1 MQQAQTK
8 LVYNFDEADASM
20 RDLLG
25 GKGANLGE
33 MTQLGLPVPPGFTIT
48 TEACR
53 YYSANGA
60 VPEALH
66 GDVKAALALVER
78 KLGKRLG
85 DPAKPLLVSV
95 RSGAAV
101 SMPGMMD
108 TILNLGLNTSTL
120 QGLIAASGDARFVW
134 DAYRRFVMMFS
145 DVVLD
150 IPKARFEKIFNEAK
164 RVLGVKL
171 DTQVPAASLEQV
183 CGDFRA
189 LVRKEKG
196 ADFPDDP
203 WKQLELAIEAVF
215 RSWNN
220 DRAIY
225 YRKTEGISDAMG
237 TAVNIQAMVFGNLG
251 DDCGTGVAFTR
262 DPSTGENLLYG
273 EFLMNAQGEDVVAGV
288 RTPVPLAAL
297 AQENAR
303 IFDEFKAVGERLEH
317 HFHDMMDLEF
327 TIERGQLFMLQCR
340 VGKRTGAAAV
350 RMAVEMANDGLITRQ
365 EAVLRVK
372 PALLDQ
378 LLHPRINEADARAKG
393 LKPIASGLAAS
404 PGAAVGKIVFHSAD
418 AVAQKAAGEKVVL
431 VREETN
437 PDDVSGMLSSQG
449 ILTARGGKTSHAAVV
464 ARGFGIP
471 CVAGCDALHID
482 EEAGTMVVGSR
493 TFVAGDWITL
503 DGTTGAVFG
512 ESLKLEPAQVTG
524 DFGTLMSWCDEF
536 RTMGVRANAD
546 NPRDARQ
553 AIEFG
558 AEGIGLCRTEH
569 MFFEADRLPIVRDM
583 ILTHDERQ
591 RESALDKL
599 EVVQQ
604 ADFEGIFEVMA
615 GRPVTIR
622 LIDPPLH
629 EFLPSHEDLL
639 KQVTELRLAT
649 NVLGGH
655 ALEGLLEEKLVLL
668 KAVET
673 MRESNPMMGLRGV
686 RLSIMMPGLVK
697 MQTRA
702 IMRAA
707 VKIKKRGIAVNPEI
721 MIPLVGHINE
731 LSLIKG
737 ELEQVARD
745 VLAEAGADVP
755 YKFGTMIEIP
765 RAALT
770 AGEIASDAEFFSFGT
785 NDLTQMTFGFSRDDA
800 EPKFLKTYVERQIL
814 ASNPFETI
822 DQTGVGRLM
831 ELAVTEGRA
840 SRPGL
845 KCGICGE
852 HGGDPESIAFCHKIG
867 LDYVSCSPF
876 RVPIA
881 RLAAAQAALK
891 AKQVKSAASSGE

>member
-1 MQQAQTK
+1 MQTK
-8 LVYNFDEADASM
+8 LVYNFEEANASM

-53 YYSANGA
+53 HYSAHGS
-60 VPEALH
+60 VPAGLSEQ
-66 GDVKAALALVER
+66 VKAAMALLER
-78 KLGKRLG
+78 KLEKRLG
-85 DPAKPLLVSV
+85 DPERPLLLSV

-108 TILNLGLNTSTL
+108 TILNLGLNAATVK
-120 QGLIAASGDARFVW
+120 GIAEASGDARFAW
-134 DAYRRFVMMFS
+134 DAYRRFTMMFS

-150 IPKARFEKIFNEAK
+150 IPKARFEKIFSETK
-164 RVLGVKL
+164 RALGVKN
-171 DTQVPAASLEQV
+171 DTEVPAADLEAT
-183 CGDFRA
+183 CMKFLA
-189 LVRKEKG
+189 LVESEKG
-196 ADFPDDP
+196 HPFPSDP
-203 WKQLELAIEAVF
+203 WQQLELAIEAVF

-225 YRKTEGISDAMG
+225 YRKTENISDAMG
-237 TAVNIQAMVFGNLG
+237 TAVNVQAMVFGNLG
-251 DDCGTGVAFTR
+251 NDCGTGVAFTR
-262 DPSTGENLLYG
+262 DPSTGENYLYG

-297 AQENAR
+297 EQENPA
-303 IFDEFKAVGERLEH
+303 IYAEFKAVGDRLEH

-327 TIERGQLFMLQCR
+327 TIERGRLFMLQCR

-350 RMAVEMANDGLITRQ
+350 RMAVEMANAGLITKDD
-365 EAVLRVK
+365 AVLRVK

-393 LKPIASGLAAS
+393 LKAIATGLAAS

-418 AVAQKAAGEKVVL
+418 AVAQKAAGVKVVL

-449 ILTARGGKTSHAAVV
+449 VLTARGGKTSHAAVV

-471 CVAGCDALHID
+471 CVAGCEALHID
-482 EEAGTMVVGSR
+482 EEHGTMVVDGR
-493 TFVAGDWITL
+493 TFKEGDWITL
-503 DGTTGAVFG
+503 DGTTGAVYG
-512 ESLKLEPAQVTG
+512 DALKLEPASVTG
-524 DFGTLMSWCDEF
+524 DFETLMSWCDER
-536 RTMGVRANAD
+536 RTLGVRTNAD
-546 NPRDARQ
+546 NPRDAAQ
-553 AIEFG
+553 AIAFG
-558 AEGIGLCRTEH
+558 AQGIGLCRTEH

-583 ILTHDERQ
+583 ILTQDERQ
-591 RESALDKL
+591 REAALAKL

-604 ADFEGIFEVMA
+604 ADFEGIFRVMD

-629 EFLPSHEDLL
+629 EFLPSHEELL
-639 KQVTELRLAT
+639 KQVTELKLAANLT
-649 NVLGGH
+649 RGS
-655 ALEGLLEEKLVLL
+655 ALEGLLEEKQTLL
-668 KAVET
+668 KAVEFQ
-673 MRESNPMMGLRGV
+673 RESNPMMGLRGV
-686 RLSIMMPGLVK
+686 RLSIILPGLVK

-707 VKIKKRGIAVNPEI
+707 VKVQQSGTTVNPEI
-721 MIPLVGHINE
+721 MIPLVGHVNE
-731 LSLIKG
+731 LSLVKG
-737 ELEQVARD
+737 QLEQVARD
-745 VLAEAGADVP
+745 VLAEAGVEVA

-770 AGEIASDAEFFSFGT
+770 AAEIAEHAEFFSFGT

-800 EPKFLKTYVERQIL
+800 EPKFLKRYVDMKIL
-814 ASNPFETI
+814 ETNPFETI

-831 ELAVTEGRA
+831 KLAVSEGRSA
-840 SRPGL
+840 RPHL
-845 KCGICGE
+845 KTGICGE

-891 AKQVKSAASSGE
+891 AKKAGSALKSGE